1 MSRPPPDDD
10 DQRTRVV
17 VPPTV
22 PATARGDDADPGAD
36 VAGGAGSAASGDN
49 DDTRTVIQAR
59 PPASASAAASS
70 AGDSG
75 NALPVGTYLSEFE
88 LTGVIGEGGFGI
100 VYLAWDHSLQRKV
113 ALKEYM
119 PASLAAREN
128 TTVRVRSAR
137 HKETFDAGLKSF
149 INEARLLAQ
158 FDHPSLVKVYR
169 FWEANGTAYMVMPL
183 YEGTTLKDTVAALPQ
198 RPDEAWLMGLL
209 APLTEAL
216 AVIHAE
222 NCFHRDIAPDNV
234 ILLAGSQR
242 PLLLDFGAARRV
254 ISDMTQALTVILKP
268 GYAPIEQYAES
279 PDMKQG
285 AWTDVYALAATVHWI
300 VTGKTPPPSVSRL
313 MTDNFEP
320 LSSSAAGQYS
330 ERFLQAIDR
339 ALRVRPE
346 DRTPSIDA
354 FREDLGLPPAGASGA
369 APSGFGGL
377 ASGFGVPPSGFG
389 NDGGG
394 ATLRVDGARSQPGAM
409 PRTAAPAQP
418 RPAAGAAPAGHPTA
432 GGAAPAAGDA
442 KPGRSSLWIG
452 VGAAVLAIGVAAG
465 YFVLGGSPGTP
476 PAGEPAATAPSSAGG
491 TDASPPTAA
500 APAVAAPAPPATP
513 AGPPPFDLPAQIDR
527 LMASQT
533 PDFIVRATPARP
545 QLRIG
550 RDQVSFDVTSNRD
563 GHLQVLLRGPDGTL
577 YLFFPNDKA
586 TDTRIR
592 AGQRVTLPQ
601 ASWPLDTTEPAGSE
615 QFIVVVSDSPRSYAD
630 FGDQREYIFQV
641 LPTDGRAAAL
651 AANWPHATPLLLGA
665 PARDC
670 QGPRCDAYGAATFS
684 IEVLR

>member
-10 DQRTRVV
+10 ERTRVI
-17 VPPTV
+17 VPSST
-22 PATARGDDADPGAD
+22 PAPPDVGGDPGA
-36 VAGGAGSAASGDN
+36 GS
-49 DDTRTVIQAR
+49 DDERTQIQSR
-59 PPASASAAASS
+59 PPAPAAGASTGSPTGSPASS

-183 YEGTTLKDTVAALPQ
+183 YEGTTLKDTVTAMAQ

-300 VTGKTPPPSVSRL
+300 VAGKTPPPSVSRL
-313 MTDNFEP
+313 MTDNFQP
-320 LSSSAAGQYS
+320 LSSTAAGQYS

-354 FREDLGLPPAGASGA
+354 FREDLGLPPAGGAGA

-377 ASGFGVPPSGFG
+377 ASGFGGPPSGFG

-394 ATLRVDGARSQPGAM
+394 ATLRVDGARTQPGAM
-409 PRTAAPAQP
+409 PRTAAPAP
-418 RPAAGAAPAGHPTA
+418 SRPAAGAA
-432 GGAAPAAGDA
+432 AAADAA
-442 KPGRSSLWIG
+442 KPGRSGVWIG
-452 VGAAVLAIGVAAG
+452 VGAAVLAVGVAAG
-465 YFVLGGSPGTP
+465 YFVLGGAPSPQ
-476 PAGEPAATAPSSAGG
+476 AGEATATAPGAGG
-491 TDASPPTAA
+491 
-500 APAVAAPAPPATP
+500 AAPAPAPAPSAVATPAPAAPAAP
-513 AGPPPFDLPAQIDR
+513 AGPPPFELQTQVER

-550 RDQVSFDVTSNRD
+550 RDKVSFDVTSNRD

-577 YLFFPNDKA
+577 YVFYPNDKA
-586 TDTRIR
+586 QDTRIR

-601 ASWPLDTTEPAGSE
+601 ASWPLDTTEPAGTE
-615 QFIVVVSDSPRSYAD
+615 QFIVVVSDTPRSWAD

-641 LPTDGRAAAL
+641 LPTDERAAAL

-670 QGPRCDAYGAATFS
+670 QGPGCDAYGAATFS

>member
-1 MSRPPPDDD
+1 
-10 DQRTRVV
+10 
-17 VPPTV
+17 
-22 PATARGDDADPGAD
+22 
-36 VAGGAGSAASGDN
+36 
-49 DDTRTVIQAR
+49 
-59 PPASASAAASS
+59 
-70 AGDSG
+70 
-75 NALPVGTYLSEFE
+75 
-88 LTGVIGEGGFGI
+88 
-100 VYLAWDHSLQRKV
+100 
-113 ALKEYM
+113 
-119 PASLAAREN
+119 
-128 TTVRVRSAR
+128 
-137 HKETFDAGLKSF
+137 
-149 INEARLLAQ
+149 
-158 FDHPSLVKVYR
+158 
-169 FWEANGTAYMVMPL
+169 MVMPF
-183 YEGTTLKDTVAALPQ
+183 YEGTTLKDTVRRAAAAARRGL
-198 RPDEAWLMGLL
+198 AAGLL

-254 ISDMTQALTVILKP
+254 IGDMTQALTVILKP

-279 PDMKQG
+279 PGMKQG
-285 AWTDVYALAATVHWI
+285 PWTDVYALAATVHWI

-346 DRTPSIDA
+346 DRTPSI
-354 FREDLGLPPAGASGA
+354 E
-369 APSGFGGL
+369 
-377 ASGFGVPPSGFG
+377 
-389 NDGGG
+389 
-394 ATLRVDGARSQPGAM
+394 
-409 PRTAAPAQP
+409 
-418 RPAAGAAPAGHPTA
+418 
-432 GGAAPAAGDA
+432 
-442 KPGRSSLWIG
+442 PGRSSLWIG